1 MKNLIIS
8 ITLIILFS
16 IFGINASFAQQNLE
30 GWRDG
35 DYIEMRDTYT
45 GEEYSGYVDQNG
57 YFDATNRS
65 TGETLQGEIDNYS
78 GSIYGRNRDTG
89 ESLRGYVD

>member
-16 IFGINASFAQQNLE
+16 IFGINSSFAKQNMQ
-30 GWRDG
+30 GWKDG
-35 DYIEMRDTYT
+35 DYIEMRDRNT
-45 GEEYSGYVDQNG
+45 GEKYSGYVDEDG
-57 YFDATNRS
+57 YFDARNRS
-65 TGETLQGEIDNYS
+65 TGERVQGEIHD
-78 GSIYGRNRDTG
+78 GSIYGKNRDTG